1 MRGDGMMEGK
11 ISMKTKNKLIFRIIL
26 PVNIVIFV
34 GLLILAVL
42 IFMQVRSR
50 MIDLLLEDVLVTT
63 DFFLA

>member
-1 MRGDGMMEGK
+1 MMEGK